1 MEQRHKES
9 EIEKIA
15 QKAITSC
22 PLCGSELETLV
33 LVKKTLRGS
42 LKIRFYPSSYCPN
55 CDAFR
60 RKERSLKRCTNCGGN
75 IIGVRITQPG
85 EFCWLCGGTNLK
97 YLEAREQEALADK
110 VKCSDNVAIFIDQIL
125 RSMQKIER
133 CSDGKPHKFRLAQ
146 VKSLEDVFYQLVC
159 AKCHQIFHAYS
170 VTIWG

>member
-1 MEQRHKES
+1 MKTQIGEGEF
-9 EIEKIA
+9 EEKA
-15 QKAITSC
+15 RRAVFLC
-22 PLCGSELETLV
+22 PLCGAELKNLV
-33 LVKKTLRGS
+33 LVKKNRRGY
-42 LKIRFYPSSYCPN
+42 LKLRFYPSSYCPD
-55 CDAFR
+55 CDVFR
-60 RKERSLKRCTNCGGN
+60 REDSLKRCTNCGGN